1 MSNEFKLSHGSMA
14 RKRQQSITLTARCS
28 ARPSASQFLRVM
40 AVLVYR
46 ILRQHLLQPQLIGG
60 IQDTFSLKL
69 SGHELGHG
77 AVFGDGHADH
87 RPLRHRGI
95 MLLALER
102 PVFCLICKPTKIKD
116 TTTPIEATICA
127 R

>member
-14 RKRQQSITLTARCS
+14 RKRQQSITLTARCG

-60 IQDTFSLKL
+60 IQGAL
-69 SGHELGHG
+69 S
-77 AVFGDGHADH
+77 
-87 RPLRHRGI
+87 
-95 MLLALER
+95 
-102 PVFCLICKPTKIKD
+102 
-116 TTTPIEATICA
+116 
-127 R
+127 